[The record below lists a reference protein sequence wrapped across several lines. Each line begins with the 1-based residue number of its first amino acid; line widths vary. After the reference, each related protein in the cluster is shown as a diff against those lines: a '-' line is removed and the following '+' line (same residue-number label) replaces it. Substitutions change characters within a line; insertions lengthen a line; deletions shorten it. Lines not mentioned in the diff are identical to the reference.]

1 MENKADAA
9 GQRGRG
15 SGQPGALNAPPA
27 PGAGAPAGQRL
38 SHPCFPHLHTGA
50 ELISLVRSS
59 SADLDAL
66 GGQVIAGVDV
76 LSEESVS
83 KAIGS
88 LASPVDIVINNAGLF
103 SADETLSTL
112 NFPEQAS
119 VKVRVRLST
128 LNFPEQARVRVRV
141 KVRVRVRV
149 RGG

>member
-1 MENKADAA
+1 MENEADAA
-9 GQRGRG
+9 GHRGRG
-15 SGQPGALNAPPA
+15 SGQPGALNAPPS
-27 PGAGAPAGQRL
+27 PRGGGGARQLARVCATL
-38 SHPCFPHLHTGA
+38 CFPHLHAGA

-83 KAIGS
+83 KAMGS

-112 NFPEQAS
+112 NFPEQ
-119 VKVRVRLST
+119 
-128 LNFPEQARVRVRV
+128 
-141 KVRVRVRV
+141 VRVRVRV
-149 RGG
+149 

>member
-1 MENKADAA
+1 MENEADAA
-9 GQRGRG
+9 GQCGRG
-15 SGQPGALNAPPA
+15 SGQPGALNAPPS
-27 PGAGAPAGQRL
+27 PWGGRGAPAGQGL

-83 KAIGS
+83 KAMGS

-112 NFPEQAS
+112 NFPEQ
-119 VKVRVRLST
+119 VRL
-128 LNFPEQARVRVRV
+128 RVRV
-141 KVRVRVRV
+141 
-149 RGG
+149 G

>member
-1 MENKADAA
+1 M
-9 GQRGRG
+9 
-15 SGQPGALNAPPA
+15 
-27 PGAGAPAGQRL
+27 
-38 SHPCFPHLHTGA
+38 
-50 ELISLVRSS
+50 
-59 SADLDAL
+59 
-66 GGQVIAGVDV
+66 

>member
-1 MENKADAA
+1 MENEADAA
-9 GQRGRG
+9 GQCGRG
-15 SGQPGALNAPPA
+15 SGQPEALNAPPS
-27 PGAGAPAGQRL
+27 PRGGRGAPAGQGLR
-38 SHPCFPHLHTGA
+38 HPCFPHLHTGA

-83 KAIGS
+83 KAMGS

-112 NFPEQAS
+112 NFPEQ
-119 VKVRVRLST
+119 
-128 LNFPEQARVRVRV
+128 
-141 KVRVRVRV
+141 VRVRVRV
-149 RGG
+149 STSRSR

>member
-1 MENKADAA
+1 MENEADAA

-15 SGQPGALNAPPA
+15 SGQPGALNASPSPRER
-27 PGAGAPAGQRL
+27 GRGAPAGQGL

-83 KAIGS
+83 KAMGS

-112 NFPEQAS
+112 NFPEQ
-119 VKVRVRLST
+119 
-128 LNFPEQARVRVRV
+128 
-141 KVRVRVRV
+141 VRVRVRV
-149 RGG
+149 

>member
-1 MENKADAA
+1 MENEADAA

-15 SGQPGALNAPPA
+15 SGQPGALNAPPSPRGGKA
-27 PGAGAPAGQRL
+27 RQLARVCATL
-38 SHPCFPHLHTGA
+38 CFPHLHTGA

-83 KAIGS
+83 KAMGS

-112 NFPEQAS
+112 NFPEQ
-119 VKVRVRLST
+119 VRL
-128 LNFPEQARVRVRV
+128 RVRV
-141 KVRVRVRV
+141 
-149 RGG
+149 G